1 MKNDKEE
8 KENRLLNTA
17 FRLFTEKGIKETSI
31 QEIVD
36 NASVAKGT
44 FYLYFRDKYEI
55 RDILIV
61 KKSQKLFEDSL
72 KSLRKNYISDFSDS
86 IIYIINYVIDELT
99 KNPLLLKFI
108 SKNLSWGVYNKA
120 VLNIYDKTGNDTNN
134 ELTLHDLFI
143 NGIKENN
150 IKLSNPDV
158 TLFMIIELV
167 GSTCFN
173 SILYKEPLP
182 IEEFNKIRRMIFI
195 VGSTKFVY
203 FVLLLFLLLL
213 YFHEQKKL
221 LDLLMGL
228 LKLEQSLS
236 LLQVLNPIAFFLYF
250 LYILYSLFSHIHLM
264 VIYLMLLFFPF

>member
-17 FRLFTEKGIKETSI
+17 FKLFTEKGLKETSI

-55 RDILIV
+55 RDLLIV
-61 KKSQKLFEDSL
+61 KKSQKLFSDAL

-108 SKNLSWGVYNKA
+108 SKNLSWGVFSKT
-120 VLNIYDKTGNDTNN
+120 VLNLYDKSTD
-134 ELTLHDLFI
+134 EEESVYDLFI
-143 NGIKENN
+143 KESEKSNIEFNN
-150 IKLSNPDV
+150 PEV

-182 IEEFNKIRRMIFI
+182 IEEYKPYLYRTIRNLIKDEEI
-195 VGSTKFVY
+195 
-203 FVLLLFLLLL
+203 
-213 YFHEQKKL
+213 KK
-221 LDLLMGL
+221 
-228 LKLEQSLS
+228 
-236 LLQVLNPIAFFLYF
+236 
-250 LYILYSLFSHIHLM
+250 
-264 VIYLMLLFFPF
+264 

>member
-61 KKSQKLFEDSL
+61 KKSQKLFEESL

-120 VLNIYDKTGNDTNN
+120 VLNIYDKTGNDINN

-182 IEEFNKIRRMIFI
+182 IEEYKPYLYKTIRNLIK
-195 VGSTKFVY
+195 S
-203 FVLLLFLLLL
+203 
-213 YFHEQKKL
+213 E
-221 LDLLMGL
+221 
-228 LKLEQSLS
+228 E
-236 LLQVLNPIAFFLYF
+236 
-250 LYILYSLFSHIHLM
+250 
-264 VIYLMLLFFPF
+264 

>member
-1 MKNDKEE
+1 MKNDKEG
-8 KENRLLNTA
+8 KQNRLLNTA
-17 FRLFTEKGIKETSI
+17 FKLFTEKGTKDTSI

-44 FYLYFRDKYEI
+44 FYLYFKDKYEI

-61 KKSQKLFEDSL
+61 QKSQKLFSDAL

-108 SKNLSWGVYNKA
+108 SKNLSWGVFNKT
-120 VLNIYDKTGNDTNN
+120 VLNLHDKSMDSENSVY
-134 ELTLHDLFI
+134 DLFI
-143 NGIKENN
+143 KGIKENN
-150 IKLSNPDV
+150 IKIENPDV

-182 IEEFNKIRRMIFI
+182 IDEYKPYLYKIIRGMI
-195 VGSTKFVY
+195 S
-203 FVLLLFLLLL
+203 
-213 YFHEQKKL
+213 
-221 LDLLMGL
+221 
-228 LKLEQSLS
+228 
-236 LLQVLNPIAFFLYF
+236 
-250 LYILYSLFSHIHLM
+250 
-264 VIYLMLLFFPF
+264 

>member
-8 KENRLLNTA
+8 KQNRLLNTA
-17 FRLFTEKGIKETSI
+17 FKLFTEKGTKDTSI

-44 FYLYFRDKYEI
+44 FYLYFKDKYEI

-61 KKSQKLFEDSL
+61 QKSQKLFSDAL

-108 SKNLSWGVYNKA
+108 SKNLSWGVFNKT
-120 VLNIYDKTGNDTNN
+120 VLN
-134 ELTLHDLFI
+134 LHDKSMDSENSVYALFI
-143 NGIKENN
+143 KGIKENN
-150 IKLSNPDV
+150 IKIENPDV

-182 IEEFNKIRRMIFI
+182 IDEYKPYLYKTIRGMI
-195 VGSTKFVY
+195 S
-203 FVLLLFLLLL
+203 
-213 YFHEQKKL
+213 
-221 LDLLMGL
+221 
-228 LKLEQSLS
+228 
-236 LLQVLNPIAFFLYF
+236 
-250 LYILYSLFSHIHLM
+250 
-264 VIYLMLLFFPF
+264 